1 MPIAE
6 KSKVLTA
13 LALALALALG
23 VARRFGLA
31 MGEKDGPAP
40 AVMGMCGM

>member
-6 KSKVLTA
+6 KSKVLT
-13 LALALALALG
+13 ALALALALG